1 MVGGVAGTAPP
12 SIPPP
17 RPPPPPTPPP
27 PPPLPG
33 LPPPPPPRPLPP
45 LPRPPPVPPVALFP
59 RPPPPLT
66 QRFALYLQRQHSG
79 KTWLVN
85 CLFFTAAT
93 THTHTH
99 TGEESISRRE
109 STITRLPT
117 LGACLTISLAF
128 HILCGTKWKM
138 TIWSNVEESIQAI
151 STSHFCII
159 S

>member
-99 TGEESISRRE
+99 TPGRNRFLAGKVLSRDYQPSGLVSQSVSRF
-109 STITRLPT
+109 T
-117 LGACLTISLAF
+117 F
-128 HILCGTKWKM
+128 Y
-138 TIWSNVEESIQAI
+138 VEQNGK
-151 STSHFCII
+151 
-159 S
+159 